1 MSRRQG
7 RETEGDT
14 DPRTDYDNRAGAHA
28 GDRDEAREDAGV
40 AEAHDRFGG
49 INWGASFF
57 GWLVAIAL
65 TVLLSSIIAAVA
77 TAIGTNENL
86 TQNQAQRNAGAI
98 GLAAA
103 IALVVVLLI
112 AYYAGGYVAGRMS
125 RFDGGRQGVGVWV
138 IGLLITLIAVA
149 IGAIFGDQYNVMDR
163 VNLPRLPV
171 PTSDAT
177 IGGIIT
183 GLVVLFGTL
192 LAAIAGGGVGRRYH
206 SKVDR
211 TVYP

>member
-1 MSRRQG
+1 MSRRHV
-7 RETEGDT
+7 REDSTDTET
-14 DPRTDYDNRAGAHA
+14 HTENYDNTG
-28 GDRDEAREDAGV
+28 EQ
-40 AEAHDRFGG
+40 AHDRFGG

-77 TAIGTNENL
+77 SAISDNTNL
-86 TQNQAQRNAGAI
+86 TQDQAQRNAGAI
-98 GLAAA
+98 GIGAA

-138 IGLLITLIAVA
+138 IGLVLTLVAVA
-149 IGAIFGDQYNVMDR
+149 VGWAFGDQYNVMDR

-177 IGGIIT
+177 VGGIIT
-183 GLVVLFGTL
+183 GLVILFGTL
-192 LAAIAGGGVGRRYH
+192 LTAMLGGRVGHRYH
-206 SKVDR
+206 DKVDR
-211 TVYP
+211 VVRTDRGV

>member
-1 MSRRQG
+1 MSRRHV
-7 RETEGDT
+7 REDSTDTTDT
-14 DPRTDYDNRAGAHA
+14 DSSTGRHEVARTDSQP
-28 GDRDEAREDAGV
+28 E
-40 AEAHDRFGG
+40 EAHQRFGG

-57 GWLVAIAL
+57 GLLVAIAL
-65 TVLLSSIIAAVA
+65 TVLLSSIVAAIAS
-77 TAIGTNENL
+77 AIGNNANL

-98 GLAAA
+98 GIGAA

-138 IGLLITLIAVA
+138 FGLVMTLVAVA
-149 IGAIFGDQYNVMDR
+149 LGWIFGDQYNVMDR

-177 IGGIIT
+177 TGGIVT
-183 GLVVLFGTL
+183 GLVILFGTL
-192 LAAIAGGGVGRRYH
+192 LTAMLGGRVGRRYH
-206 SKVDR
+206 NKVDR
-211 TVYP
+211 AVGY

>member
-1 MSRRQG
+1 MSRRHV
-7 RETEGDT
+7 REDSTDTET
-14 DPRTDYDNRAGAHA
+14 RTENYDNTG
-28 GDRDEAREDAGV
+28 EQ
-40 AEAHDRFGG
+40 AHDRFGG

-77 TAIGTNENL
+77 SAISDNTNL
-86 TQNQAQRNAGAI
+86 TQDQAQRNAGAI
-98 GLAAA
+98 GIGAA

-138 IGLLITLIAVA
+138 IGLVLTLVAVA
-149 IGAIFGDQYNVMDR
+149 VGWAFGDQYNVMDR

-177 IGGIIT
+177 VGGIIT
-183 GLVVLFGTL
+183 GLVILFGTL
-192 LAAIAGGGVGRRYH
+192 LTAMLGGRVGHRYH
-206 SKVDR
+206 DKVDR
-211 TVYP
+211 VVRTDRGV

>member
-1 MSRRQG
+1 MSRRHV
-7 RETEGDT
+7 RENSTDTETET
-14 DPRTDYDNRAGAHA
+14 RTDSYANTG
-28 GDRDEAREDAGV
+28 E
-40 AEAHDRFGG
+40 EAHDRFGG

-65 TVLLSSIIAAVA
+65 TVLLSSIVAAVA
-77 TAIGTNENL
+77 SAISDNANL
-86 TQNQAQRNAGAI
+86 TQDQAQRNAGAI
-98 GLAAA
+98 GIGAA

-138 IGLLITLIAVA
+138 IGLVLTLVAVA
-149 IGAIFGDQYNVMDR
+149 IGWAFGDQYNVMDR

-177 IGGIIT
+177 TGGIIT
-183 GLVVLFGTL
+183 GLVILFGTL
-192 LAAIAGGGVGRRYH
+192 LTAMLGGRVGRRYH
-206 SKVDR
+206 DKVDR
-211 TVYP
+211 VVRTDHRA

>member
-1 MSRRQG
+1 MSRRHV
-7 RETEGDT
+7 REDSTDTEN
-14 DPRTDYDNRAGAHA
+14 YDNTG
-28 GDRDEAREDAGV
+28 EQ
-40 AEAHDRFGG
+40 AHDRFGG

-77 TAIGTNENL
+77 SAISDNTNL
-86 TQNQAQRNAGAI
+86 TQDQAQRNAGAI
-98 GLAAA
+98 GIGAA

-138 IGLLITLIAVA
+138 IGLVLTLVAVA
-149 IGAIFGDQYNVMDR
+149 VGWAFGDQYNVMDR

-177 IGGIIT
+177 VGGIIT
-183 GLVVLFGTL
+183 GLVILFGTL
-192 LAAIAGGGVGRRYH
+192 LTAMLGGRVGHRYH
-206 SKVDR
+206 DKVDR
-211 TVYP
+211 VVRTDRGV